1 MSWSMIVSLIPLGR
15 SALSLAGLAAARQ
28 IHWPKTNPLIFL
40 CAWRSK
46 KLGRKAAS
54 SMLCET
60 LALSKGSENLLW
72 FQLYLQSLQF
82 GDFDVR
88 LKARRSIANSEK
100 YVLKRDNPR
109 ESNPS
114 ALMIIDAKSLYDA
127 LKSEQTLQEDRR
139 AALEIAVLKDD
150 MAMLKALARWIPH
163 NLNPADGLTKHIGA
177 HLEPLMELLRS
188 HKLCLFDES
197 QVLQEHSILKE
208 QFGYLPRSKGTK

>member
-1 MSWSMIVSLIPLGR
+1 
-15 SALSLAGLAAARQ
+15 
-28 IHWPKTNPLIFL
+28 
-40 CAWRSK
+40 
-46 KLGRKAAS
+46 
-54 SMLCET
+54 MLCET

-100 YVLKRDNPR
+100 YVLRRDNPR

-208 QFGYLPRSKGTK
+208 HFGYLPRSKGTK

>member
-1 MSWSMIVSLIPLGR
+1 MVSM
-15 SALSLAGLAAARQ
+15 
-28 IHWPKTNPLIFL
+28 
-40 CAWRSK
+40 
-46 KLGRKAAS
+46 
-54 SMLCET
+54 
-60 LALSKGSENLLW
+60 
-72 FQLYLQSLQF
+72 YLQSLRF
-82 GDFDVR
+82 ADFDIR

-100 YVLKRDNPR
+100 FVLRRDNPAQQF
-109 ESNPS
+109 PS
-114 ALMIIDAKSLYDA
+114 ALMVIDAKSLYDA

-188 HKLCLFDES
+188 HTFCLFDES